1 MKAFDEI
8 HQLSLKKLSGIGGKF
23 FILIK
28 NISEKLIANVLAR
41 ERQRFP
47 LKIKKNVRIPTPTI
61 SG

>member
-8 HQLSLKKLSGIGGKF
+8 HQPSLKKLSGIGGN
-23 FILIK
+23 FILI
-28 NISEKLIANVLAR
+28 NSISEKPIAKVLAS

-47 LKIKKNVRIPTPTI
+47 LKIRKNVRIPTPTI